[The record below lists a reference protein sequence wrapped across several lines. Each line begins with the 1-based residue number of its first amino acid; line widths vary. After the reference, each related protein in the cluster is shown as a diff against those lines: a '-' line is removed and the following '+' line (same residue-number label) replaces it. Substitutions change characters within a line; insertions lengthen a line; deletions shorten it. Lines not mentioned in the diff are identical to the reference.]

1 MPFSKSE
8 IYNFHD
14 IDIGATVQMLAP
26 TIEDKRRIA
35 KNVSVYGIR
44 HNRGYMCRTDRKT
57 GIMTITRLR

>member
-1 MPFSKSE
+1 MLFSKSE

-14 IDIGATVQMLAP
+14 IEIGAAVQMSAP
-26 TIEDKRRIA
+26 TLDDKRRIA
-35 KNVSVYGIR
+35 KNVSAHGIR

>member
-1 MPFSKSE
+1 MPFIKSE
-8 IYNFHD
+8 TYNFHD
-14 IDIGATVQMLAP
+14 IDVGGYVQMPAP
-26 TIEDKRRIA
+26 TLEDKRRIA